1 MNKWDARFLELARTL
16 AGWSKDPGTGCGAVV
31 VRDRRILGTGYNGLP
46 AGIEDRYERLMDR
59 ELKLKLTLHAEDN
72 AILNAIVPVRGATIY
87 VWPMPPCAHCAAR
100 IIQVGIT
107 RVVAAEPQPEQAERW
122 HQSLMLSAEVL
133 HEAGVSLETAP
144 NMPPAA
150 PKSPVQPFRPATST
164 NAHV

>member
-122 HQSLMLSAEVL
+122 RQSLMLSAEVL
-133 HEAGVSLETAP
+133 HEAGVLLETAP

-150 PKSPVQPFRPATST
+150 PKSPVQPFRPATRT

>member
-122 HQSLMLSAEVL
+122 RQSLMLSAEVL
-133 HEAGVSLETAP
+133 HEAGVLLETAP

>member
-144 NMPPAA
+144 NMQPAA
-150 PKSPVQPFRPATST
+150 PKSHVQPFRPETST